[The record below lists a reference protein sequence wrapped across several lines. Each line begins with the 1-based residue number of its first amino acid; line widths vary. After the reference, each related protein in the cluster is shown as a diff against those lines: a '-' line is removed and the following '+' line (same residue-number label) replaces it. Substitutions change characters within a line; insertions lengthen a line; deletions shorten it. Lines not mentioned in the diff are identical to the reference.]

1 MISIIIVNYNVK
13 SYLKK
18 CIDSIFNSIANLD
31 FEIVIV
37 DNNSN
42 EPIIDLKS
50 EKISV
55 YQMDKNSGFSSAVN
69 FGISKAKKE
78 VLLLLNPDTIIIGEA
93 IEVLYDYVLSDQRIG
108 VVGCKVLNSD
118 GTYQLS
124 SKRSFPYFFHSL
136 FYVLDFHKLFP
147 RLNKY
152 NYLHEDEDVT
162 LDVDAVSGSCM
173 IFRKKI
179 LDSVGNFDENFFL
192 YFEDTDFC
200 LRVAENGYRVV
211 YYPKASILHYKG
223 KSLQLSNRRI
233 KNEFYSSLKYFF
245 YKYKSKFSCW
255 FLIQFFL
262 PIGILIRKIVVCV
275 KRY

>member
-18 CIDSIFNSIANLD
+18 CIDSIFNSISNLD

-42 EPIIDLKS
+42 ESIDDLKS

-55 YQMDKNSGFSSAVN
+55 YHMDKNSGFSSAVN

-78 VLLLLNPDTIIIGEA
+78 VLLLLNPDTIIIDDA

-147 RLNKY
+147 KLNKY
-152 NYLHEDEDVT
+152 NYLHEEENRT

-173 IFRKKI
+173 IFRKKV
-179 LDSVGNFDENFFL
+179 LDVVGGFDENFFL

-200 LRVAENGYRVV
+200 LRVAEGGYRVV
-211 YYPKASILHYKG
+211 YYPKASIIHHKG
-223 KSLQLSNRRI
+223 KSLELSNRRI
-233 KNEFYSSLKYFF
+233 KNEFYFSLKYFF
-245 YKYKSKFSCW
+245 YKYKSKFRCW
-255 FLIQFFL
+255 FLVRFFL
-262 PIGILIRKIVVCV
+262 PVGVLIRRLVVYV

>member
-78 VLLLLNPDTIIIGEA
+78 VLLLLNPDTIIVDDA
-93 IEVLYDYVLSDQRIG
+93 IQALYDYVLSDQRIG